1 MEKLLSIVAP
11 EWLKKK
17 MTVKDII
24 EKLNAKIYHIE
35 DDSREVVSGYCG
47 DFLSFVMGK
56 APTDSVWFTVMANLN
71 VCAVAVLCDV
81 SVVIVCEGVTPDDTL
96 VAKAQAQGVNLI
108 GTELTVYDAVIATK
122 E

>member
-56 APTDSVWFTVMANLN
+56 APTDSAWFTVM
-71 VCAVAVLCDV
+71 DV